1 MKKLN
6 KKGFTLIEL
15 LAVII
20 ILAILIAVAVPAVN
34 RYLDNARKDTYVEN
48 IKIALKAVKLDL
60 ETGANNATEVKTG
73 IAPGVSLTYKDY
85 VYNINEVNKLLDR
98 KLIESPFGKKYLEES
113 KFVARQYEYSSGF
126 SYSVCI
132 LDEGGNG
139 ISALSYINS
148 DISDPSK
155 FTDEALEQG
164 NGNFTLN
171 NSSASNLKRDRILK
185 GYTTLR
191 CK

>member
-1 MKKLN
+1 MKKWN

-20 ILAILIAVAVPAVN
+20 ILAILIAVAVPSVN

-48 IKIALKAVKLDL
+48 IKIALKAVKLDFT
-60 ETGANNATEVKTG
+60 TGANNATEMRTG
-73 IAPGVSLTYKDY
+73 SVIGLTYKYY
-85 VYNINEVNKLLDR
+85 VYNIKDINKLLDK
-98 KLIESPFGKKYLEES
+98 KLIKSPFG
-113 KFVARQYEYSSGF
+113 QEYQENSNIGIRVYDLSPN
-126 SYSVCI
+126 SQAYSVCL
-132 LDEGGNG
+132 LDKGGNG
-139 ISALSYINS
+139 ISALSYIWG